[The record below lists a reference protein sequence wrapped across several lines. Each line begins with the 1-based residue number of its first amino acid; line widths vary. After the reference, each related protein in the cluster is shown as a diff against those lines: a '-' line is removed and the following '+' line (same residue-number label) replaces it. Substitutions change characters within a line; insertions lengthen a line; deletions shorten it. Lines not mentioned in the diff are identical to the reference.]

1 MTRHFTQDKA
11 LQRKQSITRK
21 ALHSRQ
27 GISRKTRQYT
37 QDKSLH
43 KRQGISRKKREF
55 LQDMGLHEMQV
66 IKRKTK
72 LFCAAGVVG
81 ERDGPHLHHHDPRQ
95 HPRSATSACYC
106 GRGGGQKISIGEK
119 RHFWPTYF
127 GHPFCPM
134 VISYL
139 HCRHR
144 CPPSSARQQS
154 FFMFS
159 PYKSSGWIDRI

>member
-11 LQRKQSITRK
+11 LHRKQSITRK

-106 GRGGGQKISIGEK
+106 GRGGGLKNLHRRKTTCLADIFRTSFLPDGYILPPL
-119 RHFWPTYF
+119 PT
-127 GHPFCPM
+127 
-134 VISYL
+134 SL
-139 HCRHR
+139 
-144 CPPSSARQQS
+144 SAVVGQTTV
-154 FFMFS
+154 FFYVFAL
-159 PYKSSGWIDRI
+159 

>member
-11 LQRKQSITRK
+11 LHRKQSITRK

-106 GRGGGQKISIGEK
+106 GRGGGLKNLNRRKTTFLADI
-119 RHFWPTYF
+119 
-127 GHPFCPM
+127 FCPM

>member
-106 GRGGGQKISIGEK
+106 GRGGGLKNLHRRKTTFLADILFARWLYPTSIADIDVRRRRPDNSLFLCFRLISQVAGL
-119 RHFWPTYF
+119 T
-127 GHPFCPM
+127 G
-134 VISYL
+134 
-139 HCRHR
+139 
-144 CPPSSARQQS
+144 
-154 FFMFS
+154 
-159 PYKSSGWIDRI
+159 YKA